1 MYFIKSLIKP
11 STLLKYKL
19 KNRIS
24 CDKNDEL
31 SNMLLKFDNIHKNEN
46 EKEYT
51 ELKLK
56 IYKNY
61 LLAYYLQSNK
71 RKLS

>member
-11 STLLKYKL
+11 STLLEYKL

-24 CDKNDEL
+24 CDTNDKL
-31 SNMLLKFDNIHKNEN
+31 SNLLLEFDDVH
-46 EKEYT
+46 EKECH
-51 ELKLK
+51 KLK
-56 IYKNY
+56 VNIYRNY
-61 LLAYYLQSNK
+61 FLAYYLQSNK